1 MKYTHILADFCTKAW
16 AIREE
21 TLIAMRDV
29 LRLQVSGVKW
39 NTTEIRERID
49 AANEKTGTHAHV
61 GQDFQFLAIEAT
73 HGEIEA
79 RRGGSAGP
87 SGTVALIPIVGI
99 ISHRMNMMGDISG
112 PGGTSIQKLTGQFR
126 QAMQD
131 PNCKAIVFD
140 VDSPG
145 GSVEGVPELAAEILE
160 GRKRKP
166 ITAVFNSMGCSA
178 AYWLASAA
186 SEVVCT
192 MSGQCGSIGVYM
204 VHQDE
209 SKALENEGVKITM
222 IKAGKFKTEG
232 DPSQPLSDEARAAFQ
247 SKVDDYYGMFIKA
260 VAQNRS
266 TSQAKVK
273 DGYGEGRSLLAGDAV
288 KANLADRT
296 GTLDDV
302 LAKYGVKSGGAIQ
315 MAASTSSPSLEEG
328 KLEVIA
334 AAPVP
339 DDGDGDND
347 TDKNDPCGCA
357 CNACKACT
365 GAPANSK
372 AKTDDMM
379 GCACACNACQA
390 CDFNKGAKSVIN
402 APIVNAQL
410 AATAEEQ
417 KAAQDAAGDILI
429 ALRARRHQLSLH

>member
-29 LRLQVSGVKW
+29 LRLQVTGVKW
-39 NTTEIRERID
+39 NAAEIRERID
-49 AANEKTGTHAHV
+49 AANEKTGTHAHI
-61 GQDFQFLAIEAT
+61 GPEFQFLAMDGA
-73 HGEIEA
+73 IEA
-79 RRGGSAGP
+79 RRGGGST

-131 PNCKAIVFD
+131 TNCKAIVFD

-145 GSVEGVPELAAEILE
+145 GSVEGVMELASEIFD
-160 GRKRKP
+160 GRKQKP

-192 MSGQCGSIGVYM
+192 PSGQCGSIGVYM

-209 SKALENEGVKITM
+209 SKALETEGVKITL

-247 SKVDDYYGMFIKA
+247 GKVDDYYGMFVKG
-260 VAQNRS
+260 VAQNRG
-266 TSQAKVK
+266 TTQAKVR
-273 DGYGEGRSLLAGDAV
+273 DGYGEGRSLLAADAV
-288 KANLADRT
+288 KANLADGI

-302 LAKYGVKSGGAIQ
+302 LAKYGVKAGQ
-315 MAASTSSPSLEEG
+315 MPSPYSSQSSEKSPQA
-328 KLEVIA
+328 KT
-334 AAPVP
+334 PT
-339 DDGDGDND
+339 DND
-347 TDKNDPCGCA
+347 PDNDDDDNYCGCD
-357 CNACKACT
+357 CEPCQACT
-365 GAPANSK
+365 GAPPHAK
-372 AKTDDMM
+372 ADEEKT
-379 GCACACNACQA
+379 ACPCGCNACQA
-390 CDFNKGAKSVIN
+390 CDYGKNAKANIH

-410 AATAEEQ
+410 AATPEEQ
-417 KAAQDAAGDILI
+417 KAAQVAAGAYLA
-429 ALRARRHQLSLH
+429 ALQNRRRQLSLH